1 MKEELELDPEPH
13 SWARM
18 GSRLR
23 VENSRYN
30 GLEAGCVWNSMSDR
44 RDLEDIL
51 TRGNVI
57 SMF

>member
-1 MKEELELDPEPH
+1 MKEELELDPEPQN
-13 SWARM
+13 WARM

-23 VENSRYN
+23 VENSRSR
-30 GLEAGCVWNSMSDR
+30 GLVAGCVWSGYEYR

-51 TRGNVI
+51 TWGSVI